1 MTLTTG
7 ESLALRKLGRR
18 FAPGER
24 FVAWREL
31 GRVSNDNPVGLL
43 PGRDRARLARLLAR
57 KGLLEDHGR
66 GVFSVTDEGRAAYT
80 AMPCYGAGG
89 RASHAK
95 GKPAPGASA

>member
-1 MTLTTG
+1 MGLTTG
-7 ESLALRKLGRR
+7 EALALRVLGHR
-18 FAPGER
+18 FPPGER

-31 GRVSNDNPVGLL
+31 GMAGRDNPVYLL
-43 PGRDRARLARLLAR
+43 PGGDRARLARLLAR
-57 KGLLEDHGR
+57 RGLLEDHGR